1 MLLQVNYEQIFTPI
15 ILSGIV
21 ALVVWIFRT
30 KTEETKERID
40 ARQEE
45 IKHIQDRINSLSER
59 LAVLEK
65 DSQNQQNGTN
75 ELKQAL
81 KEQRAEFNYQFNNLS
96 SQVSEILKQLKT

>member
-15 ILSGIV
+15 VVSGIV

-45 IKHIQDRINSLSER
+45 IKDIQERQNKHGERI
-59 LAVLEK
+59 AVLEK
-65 DSQNQQNGTN
+65 DFLNQQNGIN

-81 KEQRAEFNYQFNNLS
+81 KEQKADFTAQFNHLS
-96 SQVSEILKQLKT
+96 SQNNEILKQLK